1 MQIRFQLT
9 PSTTRTITAIT
20 TYQRSLC
27 RLPALF
33 IILLLLSI
41 TEIKAEVIITGEL
54 PPYSSAE
61 LANGGYLASKVFTIL
76 KSIGYRDL
84 HVSYQP
90 WPRGLKN
97 IELGNAIAAFPFT
110 WTNERSNS
118 LLFSTPIAFDIQSWY
133 TTTDKKVL
141 DSLPWQHKTACVP
154 KGWFSDAI
162 ARIITEQALNVRT
175 TNRLSQCVELLKKG
189 KVDLVPINDTAKKS
203 LSEEDNAT
211 LYRLSLFRQNVTFYL
226 ITSRNQ
232 AGKKFIRNFNAKWDS
247 QAY

>member
-1 MQIRFQLT
+1 MQIPYPLT
-9 PSTTRTITAIT
+9 LSVAHHPFLCLRHPLLAPLLAL
-20 TYQRSLC
+20 SL
-27 RLPALF
+27 LPA
-33 IILLLLSI
+33 S
-41 TEIKAEVIITGEL
+41 AAQSAVIITGEL

-61 LANGGYLASKVFTIL
+61 LANGGELASKVLTIL
-76 KSIGYRDL
+76 KEAGHPDL
-84 HVSYQP
+84 QISYQP

-133 TTTDKKVL
+133 TTPDKKGL
-141 DSLPWQHKTACVP
+141 ESPPWQQKTACVP

-162 ARIITEQALNVRT
+162 ERVINDQGLIVRT
-175 TNRLSQCVELLKKG
+175 TNRLNQCVELLKKG
-189 KVDLVPINDTAKKS
+189 KVDLVPINDTSKKN
-203 LSEEDNAT
+203 LSEEDSAA

-226 ITSRNQ
+226 VTSRNEE
-232 AGKKFIRNFNAKWDS
+232 GEKFIHDFNDKWNA

>member
-1 MQIRFQLT
+1 MHIRYPLT
-9 PSTTRTITAIT
+9 LSVAHPSCLRLRHPLLAP
-20 TYQRSLC
+20 LLALAL
-27 RLPALF
+27 LPA
-33 IILLLLSI
+33 S
-41 TEIKAEVIITGEL
+41 AAQSAVIITGEL

-61 LANGGYLASKVFTIL
+61 LANGGELASKVLTIL
-76 KSIGYRDL
+76 KEAGHPDL
-84 HVSYQP
+84 QISYQP

-133 TTTDKKVL
+133 TTPDKKGL
-141 DSLPWQHKTACVP
+141 ESPPWQQKTACVP

-162 ARIITEQALNVRT
+162 ERVINDQGLIVRT
-175 TNRLSQCVELLKKG
+175 TNRLNQCVELLKKG
-189 KVDLVPINDTAKKS
+189 KVDLVPINDTSKKN
-203 LSEEDNAT
+203 LSEEDSAA

-226 ITSRNQ
+226 VTSRNEE
-232 AGKKFIRNFNAKWDS
+232 GEKFIHDFNDKWNA